1 MSIILQKRL
10 QKKVKSPV
18 ATTKA
23 ERYSSVPPGFRV
35 EKDSMGEVLVGSDR
49 YWGAQTERALEFFN
63 IGTETMPTEIIEAFG
78 IVKKACAVV
87 NGDLGLLPKTKAKAI
102 IRAADEIINGMHASQ
117 FPLKVWQTGSG
128 TQTNMNVNEVLA
140 NRGIELLDGVKG
152 TKKPIHPNDDVNRSQ
167 SSNDTFPSAMHIA
180 AVKLLRGRLLPA
192 LSQLRSTL
200 NKKSV
205 AFSSIVKIGRT
216 HLMDAV
222 PMTLG
227 QEISGHAAQVSYGIG
242 RIEKCLP
249 SLYRLALGGT
259 AVGTGLN
266 CPPGFAVKVAGKIAD
281 LTGYPFHTAENKFE
295 SLAAHDAI
303 VETSGALKTV
313 ACSLMKIANDFRW
326 LSSGPRS
333 GIGEIILPANEP
345 GSSIMPGKVN
355 PTQAEALVM
364 IAAQVMGNDTT
375 IAIAGA
381 SGNFELNVC
390 KPVLIYNLL
399 QSIRLLADGCA
410 SFDRYCVEGMVPDKT
425 VIARHVEN
433 SLMLVTALN
442 TRIGYDKAA
451 LIAKKAFADRSTL
464 KQAAVSLKLMTEDEF
479 DRYVRP
485 ADMVDPLHRHRKVS
499 RK

>member
-1 MSIILQKRL
+1 M
-10 QKKVKSPV
+10 

-326 LSSGPRS
+326 LASGPRS
-333 GIGEIILPANEP
+333 RDRRDHPAGKRTRQFHHARESESYPGRGPCHDRRPGDGKRHDHRHCRGIGKFRTQCIQAGHDLQFAAVDPASC
-345 GSSIMPGKVN
+345 GR
-355 PTQAEALVM
+355 
-364 IAAQVMGNDTT
+364 
-375 IAIAGA
+375 
-381 SGNFELNVC
+381 VC
-390 KPVLIYNLL
+390 EF
-399 QSIRLLADGCA
+399 Q
-410 SFDRYCVEGMVPDKT
+410 RYCVDGMVPDKT
-425 VIARHVEN
+425 VIARHVDN

-442 TRIGYDKAA
+442 THIGYDKAA
-451 LIAKKAFADRSTL
+451 QIAKKAFADTF
-464 KQAAVSLKLMTEDEF
+464 QPETGGGFA
-479 DRYVRP
+479 
-485 ADMVDPLHRHRKVS
+485 
-499 RK
+499 